1 MLQRL
6 SISNFALLEA
16 VHLDLHPGMT
26 ALTGETGS
34 GKSILLGALGLA
46 LGDRADATVIRAG
59 AARCTVEAEFEVQPH
74 ADWLEQRGF
83 ESTGGLILRR
93 EIAAAG
99 RSRAFINDT
108 PCSVADLKELGLR
121 CVDLHGQDETR
132 ALAERSTRLRLL
144 DRCADQAPIVHAYR
158 TAFFHWKACEVA
170 LERAA
175 AEASA
180 PLADVDYLTYQ
191 LQELERLDLAH
202 NNFAALEAERE
213 VLLHAT
219 EHRAALY
226 AAAAALEG
234 DDRTSGG
241 IDALAAAAKLLQSAR
256 TTPDTEELAARLSS
270 VRVEVLDIARSLGR
284 LADVTEENPE
294 RLAQLENW
302 VSEFE
307 RLRAKHRCSD
317 EGALRT
323 HVEFLA
329 ASLLGVEDRAA
340 ARERAQVEER
350 AAYAAMHAA
359 GEALAASRHA
369 AALALVAQTREYL
382 AGLKL
387 GDAALEFVFAPMKSP
402 DALGT
407 EDVEVLFS
415 ANAGTAPLPLTAVA
429 SGGERSRLMLALKAA
444 TGAFALAPTIV
455 LDEID
460 TGVSGDVAARMAALM
475 RGMSQHRQVIAIT
488 HLPQVASRAPHH
500 LLVFKTADVPP
511 VTQVVRLTGAQRVEA
526 LASMLSGSHITAASL
541 ANAEALLAEGA

>member
-16 VHLDLHPGMT
+16 VHLELHPGMT

-74 ADWLEQRGF
+74 ADWLEQRGY

-108 PCSVADLKELGLR
+108 PCSVAELKELGLR

-132 ALAERSTRLRLL
+132 ALAERTTRLRLL

-158 TAFFHWKACEVA
+158 TAFVHWKACEAA

-202 NNFAALEAERE
+202 NDFAALEAERE

-219 EHRAALY
+219 EHRTALY

-234 DDRTSGG
+234 DDRSSGG
-241 IDALAAAAKLLQSAR
+241 IDALAAAGKLLQSAT

-270 VRVEVLDIARSLGR
+270 VRVEVLDIARSLGG

-294 RLAQLENW
+294 RLAHLEHW
-302 VSEFE
+302 IAEFE
-307 RLRAKHRCSD
+307 RLRTKHRCAD
-317 EGALRT
+317 AGALRT
-323 HVEFLA
+323 HEEFLA

-340 ARERAQVEER
+340 AWERAQAEER
-350 AAYAAMHAA
+350 TAYAVMHAA
-359 GEALAASRHA
+359 GEALATSRHA
-369 AALALVAQTREYL
+369 AALALVAQTREHL

-475 RGMSQHRQVIAIT
+475 RGMSQHRQVLAIT

-500 LLVFKTADVPP
+500 LLVFKTRDVPP
-511 VTQVVRLTGAQRVEA
+511 VTQVVSLAGAQRVEA
-526 LASMLSGSHITAASL
+526 LASMLSGSQITAASL

>member
-16 VHLDLHPGMT
+16 VHLELHPGMT

-59 AARCTVEAEFEVQPH
+59 AARCTVEAEFDIQPH

-83 ESTGGLILRR
+83 DSTGGLILRR

-132 ALAERSTRLRLL
+132 ALAERTTRLRLL
-144 DRCADQAPIVHAYR
+144 DRCADQAPIVQAYR
-158 TAFFHWKACEVA
+158 TAFLHWKACEAA

-202 NNFAALEAERE
+202 NDFAALEAERE

-294 RLAQLENW
+294 RLAHLETW

-307 RLRAKHRCSD
+307 RLRAKHRCAD

-340 ARERAQVEER
+340 AWERAQVEER

-475 RGMSQHRQVIAIT
+475 RGMSQHRQVLAIT

-511 VTQVVRLTGAQRVEA
+511 VTQVVSLTGAQRVEA
-526 LASMLSGSHITAASL
+526 LASMLSGSQITAASL
-541 ANAEALLAEGA
+541 ANAEALLADGA